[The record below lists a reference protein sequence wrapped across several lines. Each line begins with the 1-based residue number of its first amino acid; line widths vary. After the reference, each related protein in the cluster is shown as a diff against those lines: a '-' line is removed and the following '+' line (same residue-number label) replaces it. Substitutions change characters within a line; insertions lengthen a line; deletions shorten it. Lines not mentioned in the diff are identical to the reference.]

1 MLLSG
6 FKRLSKI
13 GPKLPPFCICN
24 RQSATRA
31 NLQGFISRKWQRKVV
46 GALAGATGLAV
57 CIFGL
62 NNAFAKDEK
71 KKRVVVLGCG
81 WGAVSFIKNL
91 KPDIYDIVVI
101 SPTNYFIFTPFLASV
116 TVGTVEART
125 ICEPIRKILGKKHK
139 ASAHFY
145 EAECTD
151 VDFENKKVLCMKE
164 NEGMD
169 KNWSNVP
176 PSWFWGST
184 CKGRN

>member
-1 MLLSG
+1 MLLSS
-6 FKRLSKI
+6 FKRFSKI
-13 GPKLPPFCICN
+13 GPKLPPFRICS
-24 RQSATRA
+24 RRSATRA
-31 NLQGFISRKWQRKVV
+31 NLQGFIPKWQRKVV

-81 WGAVSFIKNL
+81 WGAVSFLKNL
-91 KPDIYDIVVI
+91 KPDLYDIVVI

-116 TVGTVEART
+116 TVGTIEART

-139 ASAHFY
+139 SSAHFY

-151 VDFENKKVLCMKE
+151 VDFENKKVLCTKE
-164 NEGMD
+164 DEGMNID
-169 KNWSNVP
+169 WSSVP
-176 PSWFWGST
+176 PSWS
-184 CKGRN
+184 